1 MAYCEMKVRGSNS
14 LGRMNAFAALVP
26 EGVPGPFPV
35 LYLLHG
41 YSDDHT
47 GWVRRSN
54 VERYA
59 ERYPMIIIMPDGQHG
74 WYTDAAS
81 MPYAKFET
89 HLADELVGF
98 VDTTFSTIADRRGRA
113 IAGLSMGGYGALK
126 LAVKHPD
133 KFCAG
138 HSFSGAVGITMR
150 DNTLSTMMGAE
161 PETPWSIEQ
170 RLIFG
175 ETPTGGPEDLRALIL
190 AANKK
195 TMPAISFDCGVDD
208 FLYDSNQSFHAFL
221 TEKKIP
227 HIYEQFP
234 GAHDWDYWDT
244 HIQEVLARMAKHF
257 GIKKIGEAEAEK
269 E

>member
-1 MAYCEMKVRGSNS
+1 MAYCEVKVAGSGA
-14 LGRMNAFAALVP
+14 LGRMNAFTALLP
-26 EGVPGPFPV
+26 EGAKGPFPV

-54 VERYA
+54 VERYVSK
-59 ERYPMIIIMPDGQHG
+59 YPMMIIMPDGQHG

-89 HLADELVGF
+89 YIADELVGF
-98 VDTTFSTIADRRGRA
+98 VDTTFATVANRSGRA

-126 LAVKHPD
+126 LALKHPD

-138 HSFSGAVGITMR
+138 HSFSGAVGITTR
-150 DNTLSTMMGAE
+150 DNNLATTMGDE
-161 PETPWSIEQ
+161 PESPWSVEQ

-175 ETPTGGPEDLRALIL
+175 EKPAGGPDDLYTLIK
-190 AANKK
+190 AADPK

-208 FLYDSNQSFHAFL
+208 FLYESNESFEKFL
-221 TEKKIP
+221 VEQKIP
-227 HIYEQFP
+227 HSYERFP

-244 HIQEVLARMAKHF
+244 HIQEVLARMAAHF
-257 GIKKIGEAEAEK
+257 GIKEIAR
-269 E
+269 